1 MSLLTQLQSDID
13 KSHAEPDKIKA
24 KDALLEEIDKQNREM
39 PFEVFRVI
47 WKKHTN
53 SLAEEAK
60 ISTKETK
67 FRVSAP
73 VPVTKSCHTSS

>member
-24 KDALLEEIDKQNREM
+24 KDALLKEIDKQTREM
-39 PFEVFRVI
+39 PYGVFRAI
-47 WKKHTN
+47 WLKHTN

-60 ISTKETK
+60 MSTKEK
-67 FRVSAP
+67 IPVSAL
-73 VPVTKSCHTSS
+73 VPVTRNCHTSS